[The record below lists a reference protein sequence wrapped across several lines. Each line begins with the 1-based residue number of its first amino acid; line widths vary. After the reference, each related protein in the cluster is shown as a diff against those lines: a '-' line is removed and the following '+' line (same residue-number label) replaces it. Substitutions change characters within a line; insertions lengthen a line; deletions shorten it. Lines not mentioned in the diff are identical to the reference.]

1 MTPLTGT
8 PERRA
13 RHYGTHET
21 NGARGPYET
30 NARGPYETNGA
41 RGARESRYGNR
52 YEAPH
57 EPDQHAPR
65 PAPPVPASPPPAHAL
80 AALCRHVIG
89 ARLAVLALGIPFAL
103 RSAQPGASRTL
114 AVTAALLSLLGSYAV
129 LRHWERVVP
138 LLLRHPTLLAVD
150 LAATTVLLLVAT
162 AASPLGY
169 AAVATPLLAA
179 LLYTRRWAVFFTALQ
194 LAILAA
200 LATPPAAPRT
210 GVLLVAGFCLA
221 AAVAGATLRTF
232 VHRLLAASTTLAET
246 RERLAVAEALAAE
259 RARLARDM
267 HDTVAKTLHGVALA
281 AEALSTTEDPAV
293 VRGDAAHVARAARRA
308 ATESRVLL
316 GGLRRRTDD
325 PGGPVDLAPELDA
338 LLAAHTDRT
347 ATPATRSALGP
358 APLLAPATARTLLLV
373 TAEALENTA
382 RHARA
387 RHVVLVYG
395 TEPAT
400 GRLVLAVRDDGV
412 GLPPGLPGPQ
422 ELAARGHYGLLGLR
436 ERLATL
442 PCPTRLTIGAPPR
455 GPGTE
460 VRAELTLP
468 TDREEPEDHAHR
480 SA

>member
-13 RHYGTHET
+13 RRYGT
-21 NGARGPYET
+21 YET

-41 RGARESRYGNR
+41 RGARESRYGNQ

-103 RSAQPGASRTL
+103 RSAEPGASRTL

-232 VHRLLAASTTLAET
+232 VHRLL
-246 RERLAVAEALAAE
+246 
-259 RARLARDM
+259 
-267 HDTVAKTLHGVALA
+267 
-281 AEALSTTEDPAV
+281 
-293 VRGDAAHVARAARRA
+293 
-308 ATESRVLL
+308 
-316 GGLRRRTDD
+316 
-325 PGGPVDLAPELDA
+325 
-338 LLAAHTDRT
+338 
-347 ATPATRSALGP
+347 
-358 APLLAPATARTLLLV
+358 
-373 TAEALENTA
+373 
-382 RHARA
+382 
-387 RHVVLVYG
+387 
-395 TEPAT
+395 
-400 GRLVLAVRDDGV
+400 
-412 GLPPGLPGPQ
+412 
-422 ELAARGHYGLLGLR
+422 
-436 ERLATL
+436 
-442 PCPTRLTIGAPPR
+442 
-455 GPGTE
+455 
-460 VRAELTLP
+460 
-468 TDREEPEDHAHR
+468 
-480 SA
+480 